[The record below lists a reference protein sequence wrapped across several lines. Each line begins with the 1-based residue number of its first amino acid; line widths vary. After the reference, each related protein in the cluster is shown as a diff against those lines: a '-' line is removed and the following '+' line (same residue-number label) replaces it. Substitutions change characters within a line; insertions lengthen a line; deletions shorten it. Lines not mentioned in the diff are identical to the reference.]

1 MMGQITP
8 VLWSLIFTL
17 HRRLFAAIRNLF
29 SKKILQFSASNSRKL
44 QAVICYVTLYNF
56 HTPFG
61 YYGPSKVKNQSIAD
75 LLKKVH
81 QVRKKVYFSSWLKY
95 PNRDK

>member
-1 MMGQITP
+1 MDKLHCVMVTDLYPTPPPICCHSVFVFKENITI
-8 VLWSLIFTL
+8 SC
-17 HRRLFAAIRNLF
+17 N
-29 SKKILQFSASNSRKL
+29 SNSRKL

-61 YYGPSKVKNQSIAD
+61 YYGLSKVKHQSIAD

-81 QVRKKVYFSSWLKY
+81 QVRKKVFFSPWLKY